1 MFRIFQRMGAH
12 EQALII
18 DASQVFSPISIM
30 VLWMAKLWKHPIS
43 TWWLT
48 KEDFTRS
55 FGAQTLWGTTIRCRG
70 GAKRVEN
77 PGASPGSFLSATR
90 CLLKL
95 MLGLHWVQ
103 RSQEIYWQY
112 LQPSLRS
119 ELMFRFQVLIKRHD
133 GIGCFL
139 HPSTRSTCLTI
150 FFLAVRQVFHV
161 FQWEAMFLPMLPMV
175 SKFKWHLPR
184 FFARTGTH
192 YHASR
197 LQHSGRNQMVRSFPG
212 HDPEHKEQLSHNR
225 WFLTSSWC
233 CRKAVP
239 GRFTC
244 CMHVETI

>member
-1 MFRIFQRMGAH
+1 MHLRCLAQFQSLFCGWRNCGNIPSPHDDWQRKTSPDPSGPRRSEGRPYGVVAVRNG
-12 EQALII
+12 LKI
-18 DASQVFSPISIM
+18 QVRWS
-30 VLWMAKLWKHPIS
+30 
-43 TWWLT
+43 
-48 KEDFTRS
+48 S
-55 FGAQTLWGTTIRCRG
+55 FEHLETSL
-70 GAKRVEN
+70 
-77 PGASPGSFLSATR
+77 GSFLSATR

-103 RSQEIYWQY
+103 SSQEIYLQY
-112 LQPSLRS
+112 LQPPLRS

-139 HPSTRSTCLTI
+139 HPSTRSTWLTI
-150 FFLAVRQVFHV
+150 FFLAVLQVFHV

-184 FFARTGTH
+184 FFARTGAH

-225 WFLTSSWC
+225 WFLTSSWYC
-233 CRKAVP
+233 KKAVP